1 MSFSPQETGAQTIG
15 TGAVIISAPVLLAP
29 RFPFFCWAFFSLQ
42 AVIPETRE
50 AEVISANLC
59 LSQFPG

>member
-42 AVIPETRE
+42 AVIPETERGRGY
-50 AEVISANLC
+50 
-59 LSQFPG
+59 FR